1 MQDVW
6 EKTDAR
12 RGERKIR
19 RKTEQ
24 EKGRR
29 VRESQ
34 EQKLEYLL
42 YEVLITCKGLFVIAE
57 FRNLLSYI
65 NQRPK
70 RLEPLAQSV
79 FKLCFPPEDSDPG
92 WQAVSFGKGRGQ
104 NPTSASYQTH
114 FPAHSQ
120 RTPLGAEG
128 DFEVQ
133 RSLGWGNGRDC
144 GIENENL
151 LSGPLGG
158 FR

>member
-19 RKTEQ
+19 RKTEK

-70 RLEPLAQSV
+70 RLESLAQSV
-79 FKLCFPPEDSDPG
+79 FKLRFPPEDSDQVG
-92 WQAVSFGKGRGQ
+92 QAVSVRKGER
-104 NPTSASYQTH
+104 TETHVWASYQTH
-114 FPAHSQ
+114 FPLIARELLWGRGGRLWSPKEFGMGK
-120 RTPLGAEG
+120 REG
-128 DFEVQ
+128 
-133 RSLGWGNGRDC
+133 LA
-144 GIENENL
+144 
-151 LSGPLGG
+151 
-158 FR
+158 